1 MTIQPTVRR
10 GDIWLVSLDPTIG
23 HEIKKTRPTL
33 VVAND
38 IYNEHNWVV
47 LVMPLT
53 SNDTAEYD
61 QVLIQPPKVGL
72 QNASVTLPDLLRTVD
87 RRRLGAITPQSM
99 NRINR
104 SMRIVLDVN

>member
-1 MTIQPTVRR
+1 MK
-10 GDIWLVSLDPTIG
+10 S
-23 HEIKKTRPTL
+23 KKTRPAL
-33 VVAND
+33 VVSND
-38 IYNEHNWVV
+38 LYNDHSWVV

-61 QVLIQPPKVGL
+61 QILIQPPKVGL
-72 QNASVTLPDLLRTVD
+72 QNASVTLPDQLRSVD

-99 NRINR
+99 NRVNR